1 MIQTQ
6 AQYIERQKRLRR
18 LREKR
23 KKLEVK
29 AFEDKVIRWSM
40 KDLMTTKGTVTKRT
54 KIDDVPVEGL
64 VCMCC
69 SKAIEY
75 LTSTL
80 GKIVT
85 TFGQT
90 RQVIPT
96 QYLTPDRNILPV
108 EVVKVN
114 RFPSTR
120 TGRVCLDCVHLLSEV
135 VPEVE
140 VRRESDNP
148 HYHPGD

>member
-1 MIQTQ
+1 MILTQ

-18 LREKR
+18 LRYKR
-23 KKLEVK
+23 KKLDVQT
-29 AFEDKVIRWSM
+29 FQDKVIRWGM

-54 KIDDVPVEGL
+54 KINNDPVEGL
-64 VCMCC
+64 ICMCC
-69 SKAIEY
+69 SRPIEY

-80 GKIVT
+80 GKIITKFVGTRRIIPAKYIT
-85 TFGQT
+85 TDH
-90 RQVIPT
+90 
-96 QYLTPDRNILPV
+96 LILDI
-108 EVVKVN
+108 ETVKVN

-140 VRRESDNP
+140 ERRESVNP

>member
-1 MIQTQ
+1 MILSQ
-6 AQYIERQKRLRR
+6 AQYIEKQRRLRR

-23 KKLEVK
+23 RKLDIQ

-40 KDLMTTKGTVTKRT
+40 KDLMTTKPTVTKRT

-64 VCMCC
+64 ICMCC
-69 SKAIEY
+69 SRSIEY

-90 RQVIPT
+90 RQVTHT
-96 QYLTPDRNILPV
+96 QYFTPDRNILSV

-140 VRRESDNP
+140 DRKESNNP

>member
-1 MIQTQ
+1 MILTQ
-6 AQYIERQKRLRR
+6 AQYIERQRRLRR

-23 KKLEVK
+23 RKAEVQ
-29 AFEDKVIRWSM
+29 AFNDKVIRWSM
-40 KDLMTTKGTVTKRT
+40 KDLMTMKSTVTKRT
-54 KIDDVPVEGL
+54 KINDVPVEGL
-64 VCMCC
+64 ICMCC
-69 SKAIEY
+69 SRPIEY

-90 RQVIPT
+90 RQVTPT

-120 TGRVCLDCVHLLSEV
+120 TGRVCLDCNHLLNEV
-135 VPEVE
+135 IPEVE
-140 VRRESDNP
+140 ERRESDNP